1 MQGNE
6 SSKAKR
12 EKEPKFG
19 IQSTGSSSQGSSA
32 SNATSPTPVQ
42 TAPPAVSKSALAAK
56 IYEAAA
62 AGKKEELA
70 QLLKGASP
78 SDLYYQHV
86 RLSLDQCELS
96 SLCINACDVFHR
108 EADGRITHC

>member
-19 IQSTGSSSQGSSA
+19 IQSAGSSAQGSNA
-32 SNATSPTPVQ
+32 SNATSHAPVQ
-42 TAPPAVSKSALAAK
+42 TAPPAVSKSALSSK

-62 AGKKEELA
+62 AGKKEELE

-78 SDLYYQHV
+78 SDLYYQAV
-86 RLSLDQCELS
+86 RFSLDHS
-96 SLCINACDVFHR
+96 
-108 EADGRITHC
+108 